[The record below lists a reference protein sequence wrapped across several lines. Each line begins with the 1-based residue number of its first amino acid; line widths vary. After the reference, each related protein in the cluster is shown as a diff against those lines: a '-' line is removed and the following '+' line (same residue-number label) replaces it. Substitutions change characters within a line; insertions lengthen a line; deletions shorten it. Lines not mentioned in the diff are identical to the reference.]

1 MIVAISYHDGDREL
15 MKRWANH
22 VEKLGPYP
30 KHSIILAPAHGSST
44 DGILEALQRCFDSV
58 DLQPCHHAE
67 TGWPISCNM
76 AFERIAWHVSM
87 NVKQPFLF
95 MEPDAIPLCSE
106 WIDKIETEY
115 IRFGRP
121 FMGDFVNVVGKV
133 AGGVNHMSGVAV
145 YHWNLHVLAPKIFR
159 NERIAWDI
167 VSAPDVVPKM
177 QITNLIQHDW
187 VPTAKWRRDKVD
199 FTCVKTTAVIYHPD
213 KLGVLMNDGLSP
225 NDVQGDP
232 AMGGDLVAHKPH
244 ETKELLISNKEIPSG
259 TPEAEEQAILRAI
272 NTLSFHASISTKNKK
287 KIKEWLCEKD
297 LSSKA
302 KKRAKRVRSKV
313 LKNVGINK
321 QRSKLSGRTQISSN
335 SKVEV

>member
-30 KHSIILAPAHGSST
+30 NHSIILAPSHESST
-44 DGILEALQRCFDSV
+44 EGILEPLQRCFASV
-58 DLQPCHHAE
+58 DLQPCHHTE

-87 NVKQPFLF
+87 SVKQPFLF
-95 MEPDAIPLCSE
+95 MEPDAIPLKRE
-106 WIDKIETEY
+106 WLDEIEQEY
-115 IRFGRP
+115 KSCGKP
-121 FMGDFVNVVGKV
+121 FMGDFVAINGIMPN
-133 AGGVNHMSGVAV
+133 GIDHMSGVAV
-145 YHWNLHVLAPKIFR
+145 YHWDLHSLAPNIFR
-159 NERIAWDI
+159 NEKVAWDI
-167 VSAPDVVPKM
+167 ASAKDVVPRLHK
-177 QITNLIQHDW
+177 TKLIQHDW
-187 VPTAKWRRDKVD
+187 VPNAKWRRDKVD
-199 FTCVKTTAVIYHPD
+199 FTCVKMNAVIYHPD

-244 ETKELLISNKEIPSG
+244 ETKELLISTKEIPSG
-259 TPEAEEQAILRAI
+259 TPEAEEQAILKAI
-272 NTLSFHASISTKNKK
+272 NTLSFHASISPKNKK

-297 LSSKA
+297 LSSKTT
-302 KKRAKRVRSKV
+302 KRAKRVRSKV
-313 LKNVGINK
+313 FKNVGINK
-321 QRSKLSGRTQISSN
+321 QRSNLSGRTQIPSN